1 MTSSVFKKEAFPG
14 CYYISEKNVKVSDSV
29 FLMLILLQIKTL
41 KI

>member
-14 CYYISEKNVKVSDSV
+14 CYYISEKNVKVNDSV